1 MQQFDEID
9 QPVWLPTLDHWAQRL
24 GLLRS
29 LLLLTLVGWLG
40 ALLCSWLAIRVL
52 GQGSFLIAAII
63 ASACSISLSLLFG
76 YLLLGLVRYQHS
88 TQARLAR
95 RAHQDG
101 LTGAYNRRYFF
112 DLAERELARAQ
123 RYEMSCALLL
133 LDVDHFKQ
141 VNERCGPICG
151 DQLLCEICDACTE
164 TLRQGDVLARVGGEA
179 FAVFLPHTDPLGA
192 LDVAERLRER
202 IAKLGFHWRG
212 QPVPVSVSIGVA
224 SLRNEHLSLEQL
236 LNDAD
241 RALANAKS
249 QGRNCVRAGDGGI
262 GGRSSFVSR

>member
-1 MQQFDEID
+1 MQQFDDID
-9 QPVWLPTLDHWAQRL
+9 QPAWLPTLDHWLQRL

-29 LLLLTLVGWLG
+29 VLLLALFGWLS
-40 ALLCSWLAIRVL
+40 ALLCSWLVIRVI
-52 GQGSFLIAAII
+52 GQGNFLIAATI
-63 ASACSISLSLLFG
+63 ASACSIGLSLSFG
-76 YLLLGLVRYQHS
+76 YLLLRLVRYQQS
-88 TQARLAR
+88 MQARLAR

-101 LTGAYNRRYFF
+101 LTGAYNRRYFN

-151 DQLLCEICDACTE
+151 DQLLCEISEACAE
-164 TLRQGDVLARVGGEA
+164 TLRQGDVLARFGGEE

-192 LDVAERLRER
+192 LDVAERLRAR
-202 IAKLGFHWRG
+202 IAGLGFHWRG
-212 QPVPVSVSIGVA
+212 QAVPISISVGVA
-224 SLRNEHLSLEQL
+224 ALRSEHLTLAQL
-236 LNDAD
+236 VNDAD

-249 QGRNCVRAGDGGI
+249 QGRNCVRAGDGGV